1 MEHPSFDPNNPNKL
15 RAVLGAF
22 MAGNP
27 VHFYAE
33 DGSGFAFIADR
44 LIEVD
49 GRNPQISARMVLPLT
64 RMSAYDDR
72 RKAQMIAALQ
82 QINNAKPSNDLAEIV
97 EKALAANS

>member
-1 MEHPSFDPNNPNKL
+1 
-15 RAVLGAF
+15 
-22 MAGNP
+22 
-27 VHFYAE
+27 
-33 DGSGFAFIADR
+33 
-44 LIEVD
+44 
-49 GRNPQISARMVLPLT
+49 MVLPLT